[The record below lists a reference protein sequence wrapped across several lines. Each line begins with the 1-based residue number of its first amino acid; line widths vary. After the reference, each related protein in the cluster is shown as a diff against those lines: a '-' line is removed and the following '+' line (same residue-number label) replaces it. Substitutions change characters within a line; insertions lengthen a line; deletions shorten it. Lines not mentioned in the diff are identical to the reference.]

1 MTEREELL
9 RRLERVKALAER
21 GVGGEKENA
30 EALLNRLMAK
40 YGISEEDI
48 EDTAERD
55 YFIRYHNFWER
66 KLIVQIA
73 YKHLGNGHCCGT
85 VGGVLEMSKHCFLRR
100 HPGEGTPMILAIVL
114 VLLMLFCMVA
124 EFSRVW
130 IIAQGVKEAAQQA
143 VISTINDN
151 YDDVYHAVREG
162 YAAGWYP
169 DGTGRWDESVDTGDV
184 YGQLASTLGLENTG
198 SGYQKISNGNV
209 EYTISGLSVE
219 LSNNALSSGQSKGY
233 TAAVE
238 IRLEVPVRF
247 LGNLLPASEM
257 MLHTEAKYVPVF

>member
-85 VGGVLEMSKHCFLRR
+85 VGTQSGRPYKKICVTC
-100 HPGEGTPMILAIVL
+100 TPAQYFEIEADFEFYKAAWEEELAI
-114 VLLMLFCMVA
+114 FYSA
-124 EFSRVW
+124 F
-130 IIAQGVKEAAQQA
+130 
-143 VISTINDN
+143 ISKNDIFPPL
-151 YDDVYHAVREG
+151 E
-162 YAAGWYP
+162 
-169 DGTGRWDESVDTGDV
+169 
-184 YGQLASTLGLENTG
+184 LASP
-198 SGYQKISNGNV
+198 SDDD
-209 EYTISGLSVE
+209 
-219 LSNNALSSGQSKGY
+219 
-233 TAAVE
+233 E
-238 IRLEVPVRF
+238 IDLVRLEKVRAIMS
-247 LGNLLPASEM
+247 GIDRRTRSKALPGSMEDDDD
-257 MLHTEAKYVPVF
+257 E

>member
-73 YKHLGNGHCCGT
+73 YKLPT
-85 VGGVLEMSKHCFLRR
+85 S
-100 HPGEGTPMILAIVL
+100 ILA
-114 VLLMLFCMVA
+114 
-124 EFSRVW
+124 
-130 IIAQGVKEAAQQA
+130 A
-143 VISTINDN
+143 V
-151 YDDVYHAVREG
+151 
-162 YAAGWYP
+162 
-169 DGTGRWDESVDTGDV
+169 
-184 YGQLASTLGLENTG
+184 
-198 SGYQKISNGNV
+198 
-209 EYTISGLSVE
+209 
-219 LSNNALSSGQSKGY
+219 
-233 TAAVE
+233 TAAV
-238 IRLEVPVRF
+238 RSAPTRD
-247 LGNLLPASEM
+247 GR
-257 MLHTEAKYVPVF
+257 TRRYV

>member
-73 YKHLGNGHCCGT
+73 YKHLGSGHCCGT
-85 VGGVLEMSKHCFLRR
+85 VGTQSGRPHKKICVTCTPAQYIEIEADFEFYKALGRKNLPSSILHLFRRMTFSHHRNWPRPAMTMKSIWFGLR
-100 HPGEGTPMILAIVL
+100 
-114 VLLMLFCMVA
+114 
-124 EFSRVW
+124 
-130 IIAQGVKEAAQQA
+130 K
-143 VISTINDN
+143 
-151 YDDVYHAVREG
+151 
-162 YAAGWYP
+162 
-169 DGTGRWDESVDTGDV
+169 
-184 YGQLASTLGLENTG
+184 
-198 SGYQKISNGNV
+198 
-209 EYTISGLSVE
+209 
-219 LSNNALSSGQSKGY
+219 
-233 TAAVE
+233 
-238 IRLEVPVRF
+238 
-247 LGNLLPASEM
+247 
-257 MLHTEAKYVPVF
+257 

>member
-73 YKHLGNGHCCGT
+73 YKHPWPRSL
-85 VGGVLEMSKHCFLRR
+85 LRYGR
-100 HPGEGTPMILAIVL
+100 HPIGT
-114 VLLMLFCMVA
+114 
-124 EFSRVW
+124 
-130 IIAQGVKEAAQQA
+130 AAQE
-143 VISTINDN
+143 DLC
-151 YDDVYHAVREG
+151 DL
-162 YAAGWYP
+162 YAG
-169 DGTGRWDESVDTGDV
+169 
-184 YGQLASTLGLENTG
+184 
-198 SGYQKISNGNV
+198 
-209 EYTISGLSVE
+209 
-219 LSNNALSSGQSKGY
+219 
-233 TAAVE
+233 
-238 IRLEVPVRF
+238 PV
-247 LGNLLPASEM
+247 
-257 MLHTEAKYVPVF
+257 H

>member
-73 YKHLGNGHCCGT
+73 YKHLGSGHCCGT
-85 VGGVLEMSKHCFLRR
+85 VGTQSGRPHKKICVTC
-100 HPGEGTPMILAIVL
+100 TPAQYIEIEADFEFYKAAWEEELAI
-114 VLLMLFCMVA
+114 FYSA
-124 EFSRVW
+124 F
-130 IIAQGVKEAAQQA
+130 
-143 VISTINDN
+143 ISKNDIFPPP
-151 YDDVYHAVREG
+151 E
-162 YAAGWYP
+162 
-169 DGTGRWDESVDTGDV
+169 
-184 YGQLASTLGLENTG
+184 LASP
-198 SGYQKISNGNV
+198 SDDD
-209 EYTISGLSVE
+209 
-219 LSNNALSSGQSKGY
+219 
-233 TAAVE
+233 E
-238 IRLEVPVRF
+238 IDLVRLEKVR
-247 LGNLLPASEM
+247 AM
-257 MLHTEAKYVPVF
+257 MSGDRKSVV

>member
-9 RRLERVKALAER
+9 QRLERVKALAER

-85 VGGVLEMSKHCFLRR
+85 VGTQSGRSHKKICVTCTPAQYILSDFRLQPWPGTIAIITLLEFCSWLVTNMKRR
-100 HPGEGTPMILAIVL
+100 RRI
-114 VLLMLFCMVA
+114 
-124 EFSRVW
+124 
-130 IIAQGVKEAAQQA
+130 
-143 VISTINDN
+143 
-151 YDDVYHAVREG
+151 
-162 YAAGWYP
+162 
-169 DGTGRWDESVDTGDV
+169 
-184 YGQLASTLGLENTG
+184 
-198 SGYQKISNGNV
+198 
-209 EYTISGLSVE
+209 
-219 LSNNALSSGQSKGY
+219 
-233 TAAVE
+233 
-238 IRLEVPVRF
+238 
-247 LGNLLPASEM
+247 
-257 MLHTEAKYVPVF
+257 